1 MSCSTSC
8 FHDNACQASAQQLV
22 PERFRLEASRAFIE
36 CFSRAKG
43 RLPYVLTWFG
53 LETSAALCD
62 AAWRFVSQNAVMMQY
77 PEAPGYQ
84 FAAVFPKTDEDSAW
98 LPDGA
103 RALYDS
109 HEAQT
114 FESFVW
120 VQLHVSISS
129 RIRKKM
135 RQKLG
140 LAPDPGQQAQV
151 QVHWRLE
158 SIAPTFAQ
166 MWRLQSQLVCRW
178 PFACALFK
186 TAVHYPNSDVEAREE
201 TRRACLRSGVPDM
214 RSVLAS
220 ADSGL
225 TALELR
231 PLQSQKELTGP
242 DILRL
247 QSPSDALEAPCLPL
261 TQPLEFSKGVRS
273 MCMWLGVSRTWRR
286 LVAMFDL
293 VVRVLW
299 ALGVD
304 AHQDPSVYSA
314 SIMHLLGFGLNQPR
328 VPDFLLS
335 RCRRSMDLDS
345 DDVRVLR
352 DLLRAEHS
360 SDSRDFSQIED
371 CDWLLTMCQ
380 PAVYGFVRRLHR
392 RPFLETLHVLSSH
405 GVIGRT
411 FEPGLKAQ
419 DGLLKAKLDGLALSC
434 STRPRVLAMDS
445 RLCNAYALL
454 RYKQTLSREF
464 PEEPRDAS
472 PPKNETKEAVRQS
485 SSLGLDLQAKL
496 KARKAQQAQLRR
508 RK

>member
-1 MSCSTSC
+1 
-8 FHDNACQASAQQLV
+8 
-22 PERFRLEASRAFIE
+22 
-36 CFSRAKG
+36 
-43 RLPYVLTWFG
+43 
-53 LETSAALCD
+53 
-62 AAWRFVSQNAVMMQY
+62 
-77 PEAPGYQ
+77 
-84 FAAVFPKTDEDSAW
+84 
-98 LPDGA
+98 
-103 RALYDS
+103 
-109 HEAQT
+109 
-114 FESFVW
+114 
-120 VQLHVSISS
+120 
-129 RIRKKM
+129 
-135 RQKLG
+135 
-140 LAPDPGQQAQV
+140 
-151 QVHWRLE
+151 
-158 SIAPTFAQ
+158 
-166 MWRLQSQLVCRW
+166 
-178 PFACALFK
+178 
-186 TAVHYPNSDVEAREE
+186 
-201 TRRACLRSGVPDM
+201 
-214 RSVLAS
+214 
-220 ADSGL
+220 
-225 TALELR
+225 
-231 PLQSQKELTGP
+231 
-242 DILRL
+242 
-247 QSPSDALEAPCLPL
+247 
-261 TQPLEFSKGVRS
+261 

-293 VVRVLW
+293 VARVLW

-335 RCRRSMDLDS
+335 RCRRSMGRSTDLDS

-392 RPFLETLHVLSSH
+392 RPFLETLHVLSSY

-454 RYKQTLSREF
+454 RYKQTLAREF
-464 PEEPRDAS
+464 PEEPLDTAHAS
-472 PPKNETKEAVRQS
+472 PPKDDAKEASRQSSRQS
-485 SSLGLDLQAKL
+485 SSSGLDLQAKL